1 MVERPSTFACRVI
14 SYFAVVSAGAGA
26 GATVVSTGAGATVV
40 STGAGATVVSF
51 VSPSFLSPLLLQ
63 ATIAVAINAIANN
76 FFIFCAFLG
85 LFEIFQ
91 TLYQKKKKVTRPFN
105 KIYWKSAKCQF

>member
-1 MVERPSTFACRVI
+1 MVYNQFV
-14 SYFAVVSAGAGA
+14 YLDVVSVVTVLFIVVSPGAV
-26 GATVVSTGAGATVV
+26 TVVSVFVTVV
-40 STGAGATVVSF
+40 TVSAFGTTVVV
-51 VSPSFLSPLLLQ
+51 VSVPSFLSPLLLQ

-91 TLYQKKKKVTRPFN
+91 TLYQKKKKVTRLFN
-105 KIYWKSAKCQF
+105 KIYGKSSKCQF